1 MGPRYVPAG
10 VNLANVLRM
19 RCRED
24 AAEATV
30 RDGLEQSPRDPM
42 LHHSLGLS
50 LVRQHRDAEALAEL
64 RKASE
69 LDPGNAR
76 FAEVYGIA
84 KAELSPGTGQR

>member
-1 MGPRYVPAG
+1 
-10 VNLANVLRM
+10 
-19 RCRED
+19 
-24 AAEATV
+24 
-30 RDGLEQSPRDPM
+30 M

-84 KAELSPGTGQR
+84 KAELAPDGGR